1 MLEMERTYAKAVYK
15 FSDKTKRALRK
26 LGFKISDREI
36 ENGSEIARVTIEGVE
51 LNIYTPTRD
60 GDRMSF
66 QSINHAFVDEGNS
79 TEALDDLINSAKVL
93 IELAEKLKEI

>member
-15 FSDKTKRALRK
+15 FSDTTKRALRK
-26 LGFKISDREI
+26 LGFKIYGREI
-36 ENGSEIARVTIEGVE
+36 DSGSEIARATIEGVE

-66 QSINHAFVDEGNS
+66 QSINHAFVNERNS
-79 TEALDDLINSAKVL
+79 AEALDDLINSAKAL
-93 IELAEKLKEI
+93 IELAEKLKDI